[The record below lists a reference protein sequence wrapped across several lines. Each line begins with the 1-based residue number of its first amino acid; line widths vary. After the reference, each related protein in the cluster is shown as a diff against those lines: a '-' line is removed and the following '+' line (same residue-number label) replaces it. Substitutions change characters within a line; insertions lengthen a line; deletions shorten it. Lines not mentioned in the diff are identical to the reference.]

1 MNHALFFILG
11 HKLMTTTAVLLV
23 EDDAAI
29 AEPLSYALKREN
41 WEVIWC
47 TKAMQALE
55 YLALND
61 VDFMILDVGLPD
73 MDGFELCRKIRKT
86 NNTPLL
92 FLTARTE
99 EIERIIGLEIG
110 ADDYCAKPFS
120 PRELISRIKA
130 ILRRT
135 QNTLSEPVSQP
146 EPSIAHQHPDDVLLE
161 PWHYQAMRQQISFN
175 GQTLSLTRNEL
186 NLLVAFLRRPN
197 WVLSREQLMQAAW
210 AHPDHSLLRTV
221 DTHIKT
227 LRQKLKTVGAADAI
241 VTHRGLGYELR
252 H

>member
-1 MNHALFFILG
+1 
-11 HKLMTTTAVLLV
+11 MTAILLV

-47 TKAMQALE
+47 AKAGLALE
-55 YLALND
+55 YLSEHQ

-135 QNTLSEPVSQP
+135 QTSPTTHATDSVHTEILAVPV
-146 EPSIAHQHPDDVLLE
+146 HPDDVSLH
-161 PWHYQAMRQQISFN
+161 PWHYQAARQQVSFN
-175 GQTLSLTRNEL
+175 GQALSLTRNEL

-227 LRQKLKTVGAADAI
+227 LRQKLKTVDADQTI

>member
-1 MNHALFFILG
+1 
-11 HKLMTTTAVLLV
+11 MTKILLV

-29 AEPLSYALKREN
+29 AEPLSYALKRET
-41 WEVIWC
+41 WEVTWC
-47 TKAMQALE
+47 PTAQQALDF
-55 YLALND
+55 LNTEQ

-73 MDGFELCRKIRKT
+73 MDGFELCRQIRKT

-92 FLTARTE
+92 FLTARTD

-130 ILRRT
+130 ILRRVQPPAPVPVVVNST
-135 QNTLSEPVSQP
+135 DALSVP
-146 EPSIAHQHPDDVLLE
+146 AHPDDVLLL
-161 PWHYQAMRQQISFN
+161 PWHYQAARQQVSYD
-175 GQTLSLTRNEL
+175 GQILALTRNEL

-210 AHPDHSLLRTV
+210 PHPDHSLLRTV

-227 LRQKLKTVGAADAI
+227 LRQKLKSADAQETI

>member
-1 MNHALFFILG
+1 
-11 HKLMTTTAVLLV
+11 MTKILLV

-29 AEPLSYALKREN
+29 AEPLSYALKRET
-41 WEVIWC
+41 WEVVWC
-47 TKAMQALE
+47 AKAQQALDF
-55 YLALND
+55 LADNS

-73 MDGFELCRKIRKT
+73 MDGFELCRHIRKT

-92 FLTARTE
+92 FLTARTD

-130 ILRRT
+130 ILRRVQAPAPLQVAHT
-135 QNTLSEPVSQP
+135 DVLPVP
-146 EPSIAHQHPDDVLLE
+146 DHPDDVVLP
-161 PWHYQAMRQQISFN
+161 PWQYQAARQQVSYN
-175 GQTLSLTRNEL
+175 QQTLVLTRNEL

-210 AHPDHSLLRTV
+210 PHPDHSLLRTV

-227 LRQKLKTVGAADAI
+227 LRQKLKTVDAADTI
-241 VTHRGLGYELR
+241 ITHRGLGYELR
-252 H
+252 N

>member
-1 MNHALFFILG
+1 
-11 HKLMTTTAVLLV
+11 MTKILLV
-23 EDDAAI
+23 EDDSAI
-29 AEPLSYALKREN
+29 AEPLSYALKREL
-41 WEVIWC
+41 WEVVWFA
-47 TKAMQALE
+47 KAQQALD
-55 YLALND
+55 YLAANQ

-73 MDGFELCRKIRKT
+73 MDGFELCRHIRKT

-92 FLTARTE
+92 FLTARTD

-130 ILRRT
+130 ILRRVQPVAAQPLPAT
-135 QNTLSEPVSQP
+135 DNTAVTV
-146 EPSIAHQHPDDVLLE
+146 PSHPDDVLLL
-161 PWHYQAMRQQISFN
+161 PWHYQAARQQVSYN
-175 GQTLSLTRNEL
+175 NQPLVLTRNEL

-210 AHPDHSLLRTV
+210 PHPDHSLLRTV

-227 LRQKLKTVGAADAI
+227 LRQKLKPVNAADTI
-241 VTHRGLGYELR
+241 ITHRGLGYELR

>member
-1 MNHALFFILG
+1 
-11 HKLMTTTAVLLV
+11 MTSILLV

-29 AEPLSYALKREN
+29 AEPLCYALKRET
-41 WEVIWC
+41 WTVEWC
-47 TKAMQALE
+47 ATAQ
-55 YLALND
+55 LALDFLANNG

-73 MDGFELCRKIRKT
+73 MDGFELCRQIRRS

-92 FLTARTE
+92 FLTARTD

-130 ILRRT
+130 ILRR
-135 QNTLSEPVSQP
+135 VQP
-146 EPSIAHQHPDDVLLE
+146 PHPIPHSNQPTSNDAVAVPAHTDDVLLT
-161 PWHYQAMRQQISFN
+161 PWHYQAARQQVSYN
-175 GQTLSLTRNEL
+175 NQVLSLTRNEL

-210 AHPDHSLLRTV
+210 PHPDHSLLRTV

-227 LRQKLKTVGAADAI
+227 LRQKLKAVDAAEAI